1 MFPERYLKTVLLFP
15 FSVCSL
21 CFDACRII
29 SFSLKSSTYIR
40 ICTNVHEFSSS
51 SKKDIVCPINV
62 KNWALSENFL
72 KWYVQIFFLLIY
84 SVFFS
89 KDTKN
94 MLSHLCLSCP
104 SCTIQSF
111 FFHSFVCFLFILLI
125 FSSLH
130 SMSLIVFLS
139 VSFLFCPNPRWL
151 LLLCSLYFSH
161 LGYSSTELYF

>member
-1 MFPERYLKTVLLFP
+1 MFHCLLALNVSREISKDSPHFP

-21 CFDACRII
+21 YFDACRII
-29 SFSLKSSTYIR
+29 SFSLKSSTYISIR
-40 ICTNVHEFSSS
+40 INVHEFSSS
-51 SKKDIVCPINV
+51 SKKDTVCPINV
-62 KNWALSENFL
+62 KNWALSENLL

-94 MLSHLCLSCP
+94 MLSHHCLSCP

-111 FFHSFVCFLFILLI
+111 FFHSSVCFLFILLI

-130 SMSLIVFLS
+130 SMSLYFYQCLFSFVHIQGSFYYYIHFTFLI
-139 VSFLFCPNPRWL
+139 
-151 LLLCSLYFSH
+151 
-161 LGYSSTELYF
+161 